1 MAMDSDTYLTERV
14 DKQLTWLGSKSRAS
28 KAAFMRYRLMGILLG
43 ALITVLSPYAGRTD
57 SIIPKDWISPA
68 LQVAGVGVALSG
80 AVLALHRHQEN
91 WLRYRSLKEA
101 MEREKMLYLTGS
113 TEAYASPEGF
123 HHFVRTME
131 DLMASERNS
140 WSRQTT
146 GKENTILGPL
156 PSAQRPSSGEEP
168 PAQPEGWGSSP
179 P

>member
-28 KAAFMRYRLMGILLG
+28 KAAFMRYRLIGILLG
-43 ALITVLSPYAGRTD
+43 ALITILSPYAGRDD
-57 SIIPKDWISPA
+57 SVLKVWIPPA
-68 LQVAGVGVALSG
+68 LQMAGVGVALSG
-80 AVLALHRHQEN
+80 ALLALNQHQEN

-101 MEREKMLYLTGS
+101 LEREKMLYLTGS

-131 DLMASERNS
+131 DLMASERTS

-146 GKENTILGPL
+146 GKDNTIPGPVQAPEL
-156 PSAQRPSSGEEP
+156 RSPAGEP
-168 PAQPEGWGSSP
+168 TTQTEGWGSSP